1 MNQEAV
7 AGKRKTILA
16 IAVVAIVA
24 IAIVASVFAFKAL
37 APEEDATI
45 VITDDYNRT
54 VELPGIPDRI
64 VSVAPTPTEL
74 LFAVGAGDHVVGVDD
89 YSDYPAA
96 ALNITKVGSYTLNI
110 EAIIGLTPDL
120 IVTSDLVPLAQ
131 LDQLQD
137 QGIPYV
143 IFAARTLGDV
153 VDDIRL
159 AGNITGHTEQA
170 ETLAQSLQGRIDAVT
185 SKTLADGVST
195 PKVYVEYYPFW
206 TFGPG
211 SFGDHLISLAGGANI
226 AAETSSEY
234 PLLTSEYV
242 ISQDPDVIVYTIGVM
257 TTTTADE
264 IASRPGWDTMTAVA
278 NGDIYSMDD
287 NLVSRYGPRVV
298 DGLEQLAEI
307 IHPELFI

>member
-1 MNQEAV
+1 M
-7 AGKRKTILA
+7 I
-16 IAVVAIVA
+16 
-24 IAIVASVFAFKAL
+24 
-37 APEEDATI
+37 
-45 VITDDYNRT
+45 
-54 VELPGIPDRI
+54 
-64 VSVAPTPTEL
+64 
-74 LFAVGAGDHVVGVDD
+74 GVDD

-153 VDDIRL
+153 VDDVRL

-264 IASRPGWDTMTAVA
+264 IASRPGWDTITAVT
-278 NGDIYSMDD
+278 NEDIYSMDD

-307 IHPELFI
+307 IHPELFS